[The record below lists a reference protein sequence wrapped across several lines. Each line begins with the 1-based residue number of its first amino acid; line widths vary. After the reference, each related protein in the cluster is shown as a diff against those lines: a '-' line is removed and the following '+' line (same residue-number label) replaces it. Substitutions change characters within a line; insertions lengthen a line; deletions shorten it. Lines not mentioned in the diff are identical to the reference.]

1 MKIDVVISDRRHP
14 LWPVVAVWAAARP
27 DHQIAILDR
36 LVDAGGGDCLVMVAC
51 HEIAALATRRRYRR
65 CFVTHA
71 SDLPRGRGWSPVVWD
86 VLEGKDR
93 IVLSLVEATDPV
105 DSGSIFQKFE
115 AAVKPTDLYD
125 DINDAL
131 SRLVIGALDFVLQ
144 NPDAA
149 PRQQQGEASWYRRR
163 VPDDSRLDP
172 SQSIASQFNLL
183 RVCDPIRFPAFFE
196 LFGERFEVVIR
207 KSQKVRPS

>member
-93 IVLSLVEATDPV
+93 IVLSLVEATDP
-105 DSGSIFQKFE
+105 DSLTEILL
-115 AAVKPTDLYD
+115 DR
-125 DINDAL
+125 AL
-131 SRLVIGALDFVLQ
+131 LGAGATAPFVRGVYRLEYTRTKTAF
-144 NPDAA
+144 A
-149 PRQQQGEASWYRRR
+149 P
-163 VPDDSRLDP
+163 
-172 SQSIASQFNLL
+172 
-183 RVCDPIRFPAFFE
+183 
-196 LFGERFEVVIR
+196 
-207 KSQKVRPS
+207 